1 MISPTLHAFVD
12 RVIAA
17 GHISSD
23 EVRHL
28 HREILPD
35 GIPSRAV
42 ADALLALD
50 RTLTTDELWSD
61 FLTPAVVNYAVWG
74 SRPTGVVN
82 AETANWLLT
91 ALTIGEPTPTALRI
105 LQEILAEAQDIDPAL
120 LLHAWRTTMPQARS
134 ISATSLSNPSL
145 YEIRSLSHHS
155 MKAFADLT
163 LTRAVK
169 E

>member
-1 MISPTLHAFVD
+1 MICPALHAFVD
-12 RVIAA
+12 RVLAA
-17 GHISSD
+17 GRISSD

-50 RTLTTDELWSD
+50 RTLEAGPLWSD

-74 SRPTGVVN
+74 LRPTGVVN

-105 LQEILAEAQDIDPAL
+105 LEEILSEAEEIDPAL
-120 LLHAWRTTMPQARS
+120 LLYAWRTTLP
-134 ISATSLSNPSL
+134 
-145 YEIRSLSHHS
+145 
-155 MKAFADLT
+155 K
-163 LTRAVK
+163 TRAA
-169 E
+169 

>member
-12 RVIAA
+12 RVITA
-17 GHISSD
+17 GRISSD

-50 RTLTTDELWSD
+50 RTLDADPLWSD

-105 LQEILAEAQDIDPAL
+105 LGEILSEAEEIDPTL
-120 LLHAWRTTMPQARS
+120 LLYAWRTTMPRTQA
-134 ISATSLSNPSL
+134 A
-145 YEIRSLSHHS
+145 
-155 MKAFADLT
+155 
-163 LTRAVK
+163 
-169 E
+169 

>member
-1 MISPTLHAFVD
+1 MICPALHAFVD
-12 RVIAA
+12 RVLAA
-17 GHISSD
+17 GRISSD

-50 RTLTTDELWSD
+50 RTLEAGPLWSA

-74 SRPTGVVN
+74 LRPTGVVN

-105 LQEILAEAQDIDPAL
+105 LGEILSEAEEIDPAL
-120 LLHAWRTTMPQARS
+120 LLYAWRTTMPR
-134 ISATSLSNPSL
+134 
-145 YEIRSLSHHS
+145 IRPRRGQS
-155 MKAFADLT
+155 
-163 LTRAVK
+163 
-169 E
+169 